1 MSRLVTIDEVDSTN
15 SYIRAHLN
23 ELSDGD
29 AVTAL
34 LQTAGRGR
42 RGHSWAPDRE
52 MLPLSVLL
60 RRPPY
65 PAAVT
70 LCAGVAVCRALR
82 ALSADFPET
91 GIKWPNDII
100 VGGFKVCGILCESLC
115 FGDRFDIICGIG
127 VNLSQTREHFD
138 GIGLPHAASIREL
151 TGITPDRNA
160 LALDIVRRLRELC
173 TRDFSE
179 IRSEYASLCL
189 TIGREVRIVSES
201 GERRAFA
208 QDIAENGFLICRDE
222 SGEFEVNSGEV
233 SVRGLLGYV

>member
-1 MSRLVTIDEVDSTN
+1 MSRLVTLDEVDSTN

-23 ELSDGD
+23 ELADGD

-208 QDIAENGFLICRDE
+208 QDIAENGFLVCRDE

>member
-1 MSRLVTIDEVDSTN
+1 MSRLVTLDEVDSTN

-23 ELSDGD
+23 ELADGD